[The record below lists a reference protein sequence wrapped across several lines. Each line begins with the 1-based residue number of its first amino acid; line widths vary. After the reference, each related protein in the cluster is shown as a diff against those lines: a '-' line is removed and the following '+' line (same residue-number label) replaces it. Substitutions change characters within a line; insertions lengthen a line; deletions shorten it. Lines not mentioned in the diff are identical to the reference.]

1 MKVKGIFK
9 LIILSS
15 LIISYKIALAQTLQF
30 SSEAIEITISD
41 GYAVV
46 NGDYT
51 FNNISENEINRTFMK
66 KLIYLSLILL
76 PPVKTSGHPELL
88 P

>member
-1 MKVKGIFK
+1 MRVNGIFK
-9 LIILSS
+9 FVFLSS
-15 LIISYKIALAQTLQF
+15 LIVSFKTTISQPIQF

-51 FNNISENEINRTFMK
+51 FNNKSENEITRT
-66 KLIYLSLILL
+66 
-76 PPVKTSGHPELL
+76 
-88 P
+88 